1 MNLIAETFSKYTRTI
16 EHFNEFH
23 NQVINMPRP
32 TFSEIPQI
40 IKLLKSLSSYILLI
54 DKSILNDYINAKI
67 LYENIF
73 KNYKK
78 GIIPSSNRNLTFEKT
93 FLDIDANFD
102 IIYKDNSNGG
112 MGLGRRFRHY
122 TELFSVFNIL
132 IYVNKRY
139 SKMDLD
145 SLYELTL
152 TPEEHLFD
160 VFRNRLL
167 DLNINNNSHIKTLNG
182 ITLLDNAN
190 YRPAKAILRYLADLK
205 RDATSFEIA
214 ILFGRIDEIQTENE
228 ILIRANKIGEILPPT
243 ATEQESMFFGCM
255 GWKNKNNEKFIYS
268 PSQNPDFKFKTFLIL
283 METFDLIEYNNE
295 MIKLTN
301 YSKQLVKS
309 DIPIDM
315 LDLERLLK
323 LIDDDT
329 EDSNK
334 LQDIILR
341 KRTATITEAIQSD
354 SLLVEKLNLRNI
366 RNPIIKN
373 NKRQRSRL
381 IMELAKIKANYLDE
395 VTRTTTFEGK
405 NGYNYV
411 EAHHIIEFNGEDG
424 PDITDNLICLGPQNH
439 SLIHHGSDR
448 AVQDFYNTC
457 KTRGVITFERFK
469 NICVKY
475 HCLTKKHVKILLSKN
490 LISNID
496 ANELNTLI
504 DENGVDTIFVDSLNI
519 PANNA

>member
-1 MNLIAETFSKYTRTI
+1 MNLIAETYPKYTRTVQ
-16 EHFNEFH
+16 HFEEFH

-40 IKLLKSLSSYILLI
+40 IKLLKCIASYILLI
-54 DKSILNDYINAKI
+54 DKNILSEDVNAKI
-67 LYENIF
+67 LYKCIFENYKNGIVPTSNRNESFENIF
-73 KNYKK
+73 LKINADF
-78 GIIPSSNRNLTFEKT
+78 NTV
-93 FLDIDANFD
+93 
-102 IIYKDNSNGG
+102 YKDCSAGG

-132 IYVNKRY
+132 IYISKRY
-139 SKMDLD
+139 SKIDID
-145 SLYELTL
+145 SLYELVL

-182 ITLLDNAN
+182 IRLSENAN
-190 YRPAKAILRYLADLK
+190 YRPARAILRYLADLK
-205 RDATSFEIA
+205 RNATSFEIA
-214 ILFGRIDEIQTENE
+214 ILLGRVDEIQTENE
-228 ILIRANKIGEILPPT
+228 ILIRAKKIGEILPT
-243 ATEQESMFFGCM
+243 TETEQEAMFFGCM
-255 GWKNKNNEKFIYS
+255 GWKNDKNEKFEYAQ
-268 PSQNPDFKFKTFLIL
+268 SQNPDFKFKTFLIL
-283 METFDLIEYNNE
+283 MDTFGLIEYRNE
-295 MIKLTN
+295 FVKLTS
-301 YSKQLVKS
+301 YSKQLVQS
-309 DIPIDM
+309 DIPIDV
-315 LDLERLLK
+315 LDLDKLLAI
-323 LIDDDT
+323 IDDDT

-395 VTRTTTFEGK
+395 VTRATSFEGK

-411 EAHHIIEFNGEDG
+411 EAHHIIEFNGENG
-424 PDITDNLICLGPQNH
+424 PDITDNLVCLGPQNH

-457 KTRGVITFERFK
+457 KTRGVITFDRFK
-469 NICVKY
+469 NICIKY
-475 HCLTKKHVKILLSKN
+475 HCLTKNHVKILLSKN
-490 LISNID
+490 LISSID
-496 ANELNTLI
+496 ADELNQLI
-504 DENGVDTIFVDSLNI
+504 EENGVDDTFINSLNI
-519 PANNA
+519 PATNV